1 MRKILVVL
9 MLVCALGLFAQIPA
23 GTKSVAVLA
32 GGTGD
37 ILDSLGFEYN
47 IDINAGYFLMDALE
61 IDAILSF
68 MGTTVD
74 LPEGVD
80 ASVFGVGLGVL
91 YHMPLSPMFGL
102 YGGAAFVYS
111 TEDAIVVEDDVP
123 ELKDNTMNIPID
135 IGLEIFLTQNNAVR
149 IANRYNLSLIGE
161 DATDQIM
168 IGTVHYFQ

>member
-9 MLVCALGLFAQIPA
+9 MLVCVLGLFAQIPA

-47 IDINAGYFLMDALE
+47 IDINAGYFIMDALE

-68 MGTTVD
+68 MGTTVEA
-74 LPEGVD
+74 PEGVET
-80 ASVFGVGLGVL
+80 SVFGVGIGAL
-91 YHMPLSPMFGL
+91 YHMPLSPMLGL
-102 YGGAAFVYS
+102 YGGAAFIFSSANYGA
-111 TEDAIVVEDDVP
+111 EDSQMGV
-123 ELKDNTMNIPID
+123 PID
-135 IGLEIFLTQNNAVR
+135 VGIELFLTQNNAVR
-149 IANRYNLSLIGE
+149 IANRFTLNLTE
-161 DATDQIM
+161 TMDNTDQIM